1 MHRTRNNLTNIKS
14 LTDITNNGLCIGC
27 GLCQSI
33 LGKEKISIEMTDKGR
48 LEPKE
53 INPISGDDLERV
65 KKICPGVIVEGL
77 PKKDISNDSKF
88 DTLWGYYNS
97 LFYAWSTDE
106 QIRFQSS
113 TGGLLNGLS
122 LFLLESK
129 QVDFILHT
137 AGDPEKPMRSVHRF
151 SDTKQELLSCESRS
165 RYGPASPLSKFN
177 EALDTMKNF
186 AFVGK
191 PCDISAIRQ
200 LSKTDERVNKQCK
213 FLLTLVCG
221 GSTEFT
227 KSQDFIKSFN
237 VKEEELEIFRY
248 RGFGNPGKMYI
259 KTKDGREHDR
269 EYNSFWGEESTWRVH
284 FRCKIC
290 PDAIGESADIAA
302 LDTWRGGSPKKE
314 DEGFNAA
321 IVRTQKGSDLLK
333 EAIKAGY
340 IQKGSNLTIVDIN
353 DFQPHQVS
361 KKKAVYARHLGMK
374 KNNLP
379 TITTNDLRIEE
390 LYNKNNKDFNLKEE
404 QVLSSRIDKI

>member
-1 MHRTRNNLTNIKS
+1 MTNIKS

-129 QVDFILHT
+129 KVNFILHT
-137 AGDPEKPMRSVHRF
+137 AGDPEKPMRSIPRF
-151 SDTKQELLSCESRS
+151 SYTKQELLSCESRS

-340 IQKGSNLTIVDIN
+340 IQKGSNLTIADIN

-390 LYNKNNKDFNLKEE
+390 LYNKNSKNFNLKEE
-404 QVLSSRIDKI
+404 QGLSSRIDKI